1 MAVHNQI
8 YPVYK
13 LSLDNVDIL
22 IDIFHRKSHD
32 STLIIYYKESSEK
45 LKKILTEYINDELN
59 DAGRL
64 FCIER
69 ILDNPNNDFRKTIK
83 FRSSF
88 YKIRFVDLIINNCKI
103 SLYDR
108 QYNEIINKNYLI
120 TNDISPAVQFNC
132 LIEQTFCNYL
142 MNDPLCIRTYDR
154 KHIYIIF
161 FKQELIG

>member
-1 MAVHNQI
+1 MTVHNQI

-13 LSLDNVDIL
+13 LSLDNTDIL
-22 IDIFHRKSHD
+22 IDIFHRKSRD
-32 STLIIYYKESSEK
+32 STLIIYYKESIEM

-64 FCIER
+64 FYIER
-69 ILDNPNNDFRKTIK
+69 ILDNQNNDFRKTIK

-88 YKIRFVDLIINNCKI
+88 SKIRFVDLIINNCKI
-103 SLYDR
+103 GLYDR
-108 QYNEIINKNYLI
+108 QYNKIINKNYLI
-120 TNDISPAVQFNC
+120 TNDISPAFQFNR

-142 MNDPLCIRTYDR
+142 MNDSSCIRTYDR

-161 FKQELIG
+161 FKRELIG

>member
-13 LSLDNVDIL
+13 LSLDNTDIL
-22 IDIFHRKSHD
+22 IDIFHRKNRD

-88 YKIRFVDLIINNCKI
+88 YKLKFVDLIIKMCKI
-103 SLYDR
+103 RLYDR
-108 QYNEIINKNYLI
+108 HYNKIINKNYLI
-120 TNDISPAVQFNC
+120 ANDISSDLRFSG

-142 MNDPLCIRTYDR
+142 MNDSLCIRTYDS